1 MVSEILPFDQDWSEV
16 EILPSAT
23 PYGSNFPGSMCS
35 VLLNSTTV
43 MVMGGFQSGALS
55 SARLL
60 DLNNFVWTDVAD
72 MINGKHT
79 HACTLTAEGQ
89 VFQSSILGRWSS
101 PILKKDHGKS
111 NWRKERKNKVSVQ
124 LDQDFY
130 TAIFILLSNNLR
142 KRNWEKKTEILDT
155 VTFLPGYSE
164 SKIVF

>member
-89 VFQSSILGRWSS
+89 VFQSFRAMEFTNFEERSWKIELTKGT
-101 PILKKDHGKS
+101 KKQSLCPVGPGLLHS
-111 NWRKERKNKVSVQ
+111 NFHFAQ
-124 LDQDFY
+124 Q
-130 TAIFILLSNNLR
+130 
-142 KRNWEKKTEILDT
+142 
-155 VTFLPGYSE
+155 
-164 SKIVF
+164 